1 MQGRR
6 TAFSGQALCP
16 ARISNYRKK
25 IGYLEN
31 TLRDEAKEEGEVV
44 LHLKDHRS
52 VRILRKI
59 YTEEKMETGS

>member
-6 TAFSGQALCP
+6 TAFSGQALCL

-31 TLRDEAKEEGEVV
+31 TLQDEAKEEGEVV
-44 LHLKDHRS
+44 LHLKDHGS

-59 YTEEKMETGS
+59 RTEEKMETGS